1 MFKNQSIRFQFLFS
15 IFVVTSFLVLVAG
28 LGLRSAYQT
37 QASLDHFYSDL
48 FRSMSKLQTIQD
60 IYDGVVRTTIHRLL
74 TKTVDPSEVVDVVDE
89 AVAAAEIHWKSY
101 AEVEKA
107 KDVGGRHLL
116 NNEYENAMDAVN
128 VAWLTLKGII
138 RNNEP
143 ERVQQYIVNDLY
155 PRLDALNRRC
165 SQLMNRWMDQLDND
179 RQAAQDEAIA
189 TRKGLAVAAAL
200 GVLTAIFLAMASV
213 LKVSRAVNNLVDQI
227 EKIHSEHADLTKRI
241 VISGNDEMRW
251 VSQRFNYFLDSLL
264 GTIRRLKISGL
275 AVATAMP
282 EITDCSKD
290 MARRIN
296 DFSNFTTEVGAT
308 ANEISATSQELVK
321 LMTDVSDTAT
331 KTAELATS
339 GQSELGRLETTMSQM
354 EEASRQ
360 ISKRLA
366 VISEKAANITT
377 VVTTINKFADQT
389 NLLSLNASIE
399 AEKAGEYGLG
409 FAVVAR
415 EIRRLADQVALA
427 TLDIEQMVKEMKSA
441 VSSGVMEM
449 DKFTDEVR
457 HDVRDVRNIGSQ
469 LAQIIEH
476 VQTLL
481 PCFESVHGAVQAQ
494 ADGARQISDSMV
506 QLSEAVDEASGT
518 LRDNASTVGELTQAS
533 MDLQKEVSGF
543 RVDLA

>member
-1 MFKNQSIRFQFLFS
+1 MLKHQSIRFHVVAS
-15 IFVVTSFLVLVAG
+15 ILVLSFFIVVLGG
-28 LGLRSAYQT
+28 LGLRSSSNTYEAL
-37 QASLDHFYSDL
+37 SHFYGDMFQSV
-48 FRSMSKLQTIQD
+48 SKLQTIQD
-60 IYDGVVRTTIHRLL
+60 VYEGIVRMSVHRLL
-74 TKTVDPSEVVDVVDE
+74 TNTVEGEEVIKVVDE
-89 AVAAAEIHWKSY
+89 GVASAEVHWKAYSDQ
-101 AEVEKA
+101 ER
-107 KDVGGRHLL
+107 GRDTGARQML
-116 NNEYENAMDAVN
+116 NHELENAMDTVN
-128 VAWLTLKGII
+128 VSWLTLKGIFKSGDLPKA
-138 RNNEP
+138 R
-143 ERVQQYIVNDLY
+143 QYIIEDFY
-155 PRLDALNRRC
+155 PKLDALGRRS
-165 SQLMNRWMDQLDND
+165 SQLMNRWMDQLESD
-179 RQAAQDEAIA
+179 RQI
-189 TRKGLAVAAAL
+189 AL
-200 GVLTAIFLAMASV
+200 GNAEITRREITAAFVLGILISAVLGTAMALRINRAIDLLAQQIGKIQNERTDFTQRIPV
-213 LKVSRAVNNLVDQI
+213 EGNEETNAVSL
-227 EKIHSEHADLTKRI
+227 
-241 VISGNDEMRW
+241 
-251 VSQRFNYFLDSLL
+251 RFNYFLDSLL
-264 GTIRRLKISGL
+264 GSLRRVKISGL
-275 AVATAMP
+275 SVATAMP
-282 EITDCSKD
+282 QISEYSKD
-290 MARRIN
+290 MAKRIR
-296 DFSNFTTEVGAT
+296 DFGNFTTEVGAT

-339 GQSELGRLETTMSQM
+339 GQSELVRLESTMTQM

-457 HDVRDVRNIGSQ
+457 NDVRDVRNIGSQ
-469 LAQIIEH
+469 LTQIIEH

-494 ADGARQISDSMV
+494 ADGARQISDSMGK
-506 QLSEAVDEASGT
+506 LSDAVDEASQS
-518 LRDNASTVGELTQAS
+518 LKDASLTVIELTRSAN
-533 MDLQKEVSGF
+533 DLQKEVLEYK
-543 RVDLA
+543 VDVS

>member
-1 MFKNQSIRFQFLFS
+1 MFRNQSIRFQIIFS
-15 IFVVTSFLVLVAG
+15 ITVITCFLMLVTAFG
-28 LGLRSAYQT
+28 IRSSLQT

-48 FRSMSKLQTIQD
+48 FRSMSKLQVIQD
-60 IYDGVVRTTIHRLL
+60 IYEGVVRGSLHKIL
-74 TKTVDPSEVVDVVDE
+74 TNSVDASELVDVIDDGVT
-89 AVAAAEIHWKSY
+89 AAEVHWKTY
-101 AEVEKA
+101 TEVERA
-107 KDVGGRHLL
+107 KDVAGRHLL

-128 VAWLTLKGII
+128 VAWLTLKGLIK
-138 RNNEP
+138 NNEI
-143 ERVQQYIVNDLY
+143 ERGHAYIINDLF
-155 PRLDALNRRC
+155 PRLEVLNRRW

-179 RQAAQDEAIA
+179 RQVAQDEAKLTLQGLLA
-189 TRKGLAVAAAL
+189 TALLGILVALALMWSAV
-200 GVLTAIFLAMASV
+200 T
-213 LKVSRAVNNLVDQI
+213 KVSRAVNSIVDQI
-227 EKIHSEHADLTKRI
+227 EQLQSEHADLTKRLL
-241 VISGNDEMRW
+241 VSSNDETKGIA
-251 VSQRFNYFLDSLL
+251 QRLNRLLDTLL
-264 GTIRRLKISGL
+264 GTMRRVKISGL

-282 EITDCSKD
+282 EISGSSKD
-290 MARRIN
+290 MSRRIN

-331 KTAELATS
+331 KTAELASS
-339 GQSELGRLETTMSQM
+339 GQSELVRLETTMSQM

-506 QLSEAVDEASGT
+506 QLSEAVDNASGT
-518 LRDNASTVGELTQAS
+518 LRNSAGTISELNQVTS
-533 MDLQKEVSGF
+533 DLQKEVSGF

>member
-1 MFKNQSIRFQFLFS
+1 MFKNQSIRFQFIFS
-15 IFVVTSFLVLVAG
+15 ICVVTTFLMLVAG

-48 FRSMSKLQTIQD
+48 FRSMSKLQAIQD
-60 IYDGVVRTTIHRLL
+60 IYDGIIRTSIYRLL
-74 TKTVDPSEVVDVVDE
+74 TKTADGSDVADVVDE
-89 AVAAAEIHWKSY
+89 AVAAAQVHWKSY
-101 AEVEKA
+101 SDIERAR
-107 KDVGGRHLL
+107 DGGSRHLL
-116 NNEYENAMDAVN
+116 NNEYSNAMDAVN

-138 RNNEP
+138 NNKEK
-143 ERVQQYIVNDLY
+143 ERIQPYIIEDFY
-155 PRLDALNRRC
+155 PKIDALNRRF
-165 SQLMNRWMDQLDND
+165 SGLMNRWMDQLDND
-179 RQAAQDEAIA
+179 RQVAQDEAYA
-189 TRKGLAVAAAL
+189 TRKGLAIAAL
-200 GVLTAIFLAMASV
+200 LGIITAALLAVASV
-213 LKVSRAVNNLVDQI
+213 HKVSRAINGIVDQI
-227 EKIHSEHADLTKRI
+227 EKIHAEHADFTKRI
-241 VISGNDEMRW
+241 LISGNDETKQI
-251 VSQRFNYFLDSLL
+251 SQRFNYFMDTLL
-264 GTIRRLKISGL
+264 GALRRVKISGL
-275 AVATAMP
+275 SVVTAMP
-282 EITDCSKD
+282 EITSCSKE
-290 MARRIN
+290 MARRIH

-339 GQSELGRLETTMSQM
+339 GQSELGRLESTMSQM

-441 VSSGVMEM
+441 VASGVMEM

-457 HDVRDVRNIGSQ
+457 HDVRDVRNIGTQ

-506 QLSEAVDEASGT
+506 QLSEAVDEASAT
-518 LRDNASTVGELTQAS
+518 LRTNSGTVGQLTQAS
-533 MDLQKEVSGF
+533 MDLQKEISGF

>member
-15 IFVVTSFLVLVAG
+15 FCVVTAFLILVAG
-28 LGLRSAYQT
+28 LGMRSAYQT
-37 QASLDHFYSDL
+37 QATLDHFYSDL
-48 FRSMSKLQTIQD
+48 FRSMSKLQVIQD
-60 IYDGVVRTTIHRLL
+60 IYDGIIRTSIHRLL
-74 TKTVDPSEVVDVVDE
+74 TKTVEGSEVIDVVDE
-89 AVAAAEIHWKSY
+89 AVAASEVHWKAYSESER
-101 AEVEKA
+101 AR
-107 KDVGGRHLL
+107 DMGGRHLL
-116 NNEYENAMDAVN
+116 NNEYENAMDSVN

-138 RNNEP
+138 RNHENN
-143 ERVQQYIVNDLY
+143 RIAQYIIEDFY
-155 PRLDALNRRC
+155 PKLNALNRRG

-179 RQAAQDEAIA
+179 RQNAQDQAVLTREGLAIA
-189 TRKGLAVAAAL
+189 AILGIVA
-200 GVLTAIFLAMASV
+200 AIFLAVASV
-213 LKVSRAVNNLVDQI
+213 TKISRSVNTLVDQI
-227 EKIHSEHADLTKRI
+227 EKVQAAHADFTKRLTLA
-241 VISGNDEMRW
+241 SNDETRRI
-251 VSQRFNYFLDSLL
+251 SQRFNYFLDSLL
-264 GTIRRLKISGL
+264 SMLRRIKISGL

-282 EITDCSKD
+282 EITGCSKD

-506 QLSEAVDEASGT
+506 QLSEAVEDASGI
-518 LRDNASTVGELTQAS
+518 LRDNSGMVTELFQAS
-533 MDLQKEVSGF
+533 SELQKEVSSF
-543 RVDLA
+543 RVDMA

>member
-1 MFKNQSIRFQFLFS
+1 
-15 IFVVTSFLVLVAG
+15 
-28 LGLRSAYQT
+28 
-37 QASLDHFYSDL
+37 
-48 FRSMSKLQTIQD
+48 
-60 IYDGVVRTTIHRLL
+60 
-74 TKTVDPSEVVDVVDE
+74 
-89 AVAAAEIHWKSY
+89 
-101 AEVEKA
+101 
-107 KDVGGRHLL
+107 
-116 NNEYENAMDAVN
+116 
-128 VAWLTLKGII
+128 
-138 RNNEP
+138 
-143 ERVQQYIVNDLY
+143 
-155 PRLDALNRRC
+155 
-165 SQLMNRWMDQLDND
+165 MNRWMDQLDAD
-179 RQAAQDEAIA
+179 RQTAQAQALTTRHGLLIAAGAGLIA
-189 TRKGLAVAAAL
+189 VVVLSIL
-200 GVLTAIFLAMASV
+200 GVMRVTRSV
-213 LKVSRAVNNLVDQI
+213 RSVADQI
-227 EKIHSEHADLTKRI
+227 DEIYADSADFTKRI
-241 VISGNDEMRW
+241 VVSGNDET
-251 VSQRFNYFLDSLL
+251 QKIAHRFNHLMDSLL
-264 GTIRRLKISGL
+264 GSLRRVKISSL
-275 AVATAMP
+275 AVATGMP
-282 EITDCSKD
+282 EVTTSSRD
-290 MARRIN
+290 MARRVKE
-296 DFSNFTTEVGAT
+296 FSNFTTEVGAT

-339 GQSELGRLETTMSQM
+339 GQSELGRLETTMTQM

-457 HDVRDVRNIGSQ
+457 NDVRDVSNIGTQ

-506 QLSEAVDEASGT
+506 QLGEAVEDASGT
-518 LRDNASTVGELTQAS
+518 IRSKEGTVNELTQAS
-533 MDLQKEVSGF
+533 TDLQKEISAF
-543 RVDLA
+543 RVDMA

>member
-15 IFVVTSFLVLVAG
+15 ISVVTLFLALVTG
-28 LGLRSAYQT
+28 LGLRSAFQT
-37 QASLDHFYSDL
+37 QSTLDHFYSDL
-48 FRSMSKLQTIQD
+48 FRSMSKLQVIQD
-60 IYDGVVRTTIHRLL
+60 IYDGIIRTTIHRLL
-74 TKTVDPSEVVDVVDE
+74 TKTVDGSEVIDVVDE
-89 AVAAAEIHWKSY
+89 AVAAAEVHWKSY

-107 KDVGGRHLL
+107 RDIGARHLL
-116 NNEYENAMDAVN
+116 NNEYENAMDSVN

-138 RNNEP
+138 KNNETG
-143 ERVQQYIVNDLY
+143 RTSQYIVDDFY

-179 RQAAQDEAIA
+179 RQAAQDQALVTRQSLAI
-189 TRKGLAVAAAL
+189 VAAL
-200 GVLTAIFLAMASV
+200 GFLTALFLATTSV
-213 LKVSRAVNNLVDQI
+213 LKVSRAVNALVDQI
-227 EKIHSEHADLTKRI
+227 EKIHAAHSDFTKRI
-241 VISGNDEMRW
+241 IIAGNDETKRI
-251 VSQRFNYFLDSLL
+251 SQRFNYFLDSLL
-264 GTIRRLKISGL
+264 GTLRRVKISGL

-282 EITDCSKD
+282 EINDYSKD

-339 GQSELGRLETTMSQM
+339 GQSELGRLESTMSQM

-457 HDVRDVRNIGSQ
+457 HDVRDVRTIGSQ

-506 QLSEAVDEASGT
+506 QLSEAVEDASGALHT
-518 LRDNASTVGELTQAS
+518 NSNTVGELSQAS
-533 MDLQKEVSGF
+533 MDLQKEVGSF

>member
-1 MFKNQSIRFQFLFS
+1 MFKNQSIRFQFVSSLVIVS
-15 IFVVTSFLVLVAG
+15 LFLVAVTG
-28 LGLRSAYQT
+28 FGFRSALQT
-37 QASLDHFYSDL
+37 RHTLDHFYNEL
-48 FRSMSKLQTIQD
+48 FRSVSKLQVIQD
-60 IYDGVVRTTIHRLL
+60 IYDSIVRMSIHRLL
-74 TKTVDPSEVVDVVDE
+74 TKTMDGDDVVDVVDE
-89 AVAAAEIHWKSY
+89 ASSAIEEHWKTYMESER
-101 AEVEKA
+101 ASDSGE
-107 KDVGGRHLL
+107 RHLL
-116 NNEYENAMDAVN
+116 NNEYENAMDSVN

-138 RNNEP
+138 REGDGA
-143 ERVQQYIVNDLY
+143 RVEKYIIEDLY
-155 PRLDALNRRC
+155 PRMDALRRRQ
-165 SQLMNRWMDQLDND
+165 SQLLNRWMDQLDTD
-179 RQAAQDEAIA
+179 RQVAEEQAAM
-189 TRKGLAVAAAL
+189 TRIGLWLSSILGILAVIVLAIL
-200 GVLTAIFLAMASV
+200 GVLRITRSV
-213 LKVSRAVNNLVDQI
+213 NAVATQI
-227 EKIHSEHADLTKRI
+227 DEIHANQADLTKRL
-241 VISGNDEMRW
+241 VLVRNDETNK
-251 VSQRFNYFLDSLL
+251 VSLKFNYFLDGML
-264 GTIRRLKISGL
+264 GTLRRVKISGL

-282 EITDCSKD
+282 AITERAQDIS
-290 MARRIN
+290 RRVN
-296 DFSNFTTEVGAT
+296 DFGNFTTEVGAT

-339 GQSELGRLETTMSQM
+339 GQSELGGLETTMSQM

-457 HDVRDVRNIGSQ
+457 NDVRDVRNIGTQ
-469 LAQIIEH
+469 LTQIIEH

-494 ADGARQISDSMV
+494 ADGAQQISDSMV
-506 QLSEAVDEASGT
+506 QLSEAVDHTSGT
-518 LRDNASTVGELTQAS
+518 LRDATNTVSELSQAS
-533 MDLQKEVSGF
+533 NDLQKEIGSF
-543 RVDLA
+543 RVDMT